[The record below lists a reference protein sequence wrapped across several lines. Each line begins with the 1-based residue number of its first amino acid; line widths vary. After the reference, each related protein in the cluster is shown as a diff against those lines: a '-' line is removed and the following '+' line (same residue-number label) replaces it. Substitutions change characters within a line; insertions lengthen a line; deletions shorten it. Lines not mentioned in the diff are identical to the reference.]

1 MKKIR
6 VRLFFVLIAFT
17 CFLVS
22 SAQANLGLQ
31 QIVTEQGA
39 PAVGPAV
46 LTAARAVYANN
57 TDQAVIQQQLI
68 AILNEAAATG
78 NEQAIRYAIV
88 AVMIAG
94 GVENLELS
102 RVAINNSNVFLNYEA
117 LTAATVAATQ
127 SLLLNVSGGG
137 AQGGGTQ
144 GGGTQGGGAQGGG
157 EQGGGYG
164 NMFPGGG
171 GVDPNNPFTPGG
183 NGNGGD
189 GDLPATRI

>member
-39 PAVGPAV
+39 PAVGQAV

-68 AILNEAAATG
+68 AILNEASAAG

-102 RVAINNSNVFLNYEA
+102 RGAINNSNVFLNYEA
-117 LTAATVAATQ
+117 LTADAVAATQ

-137 AQGGGTQ
+137 TQ
-144 GGGTQGGGAQGGG
+144 GGGEQGGG

-183 NGNGGD
+183 SGNGGD